1 MNLTTISEIS
11 KKLSISTR
19 TLRYYEQIG
28 LIESVKKEDYA
39 YRTYDEAAV
48 IRLQQILVL
57 RKLRLPLK
65 QIALILKSENTAV
78 IIDAFRQNLA
88 EVDDEITA
96 LSTIRDIINSFISR
110 LKESIHQDIKVN
122 LLDDTALLE
131 AVDALTVQ
139 KEPLKEEKTAKDLQA
154 ASEMLL
160 KLTDRDVRIVYLP
173 PMTVASIHIVGQDA
187 SGEHA
192 EYTTAMILDDFIERV
207 NLKSVY
213 PAARN
218 FGFNNPDGISD
229 DDPNHGYERW
239 VSIPDDMEVT
249 APLTKKHLE
258 GGMYAAHVIPMGA
271 WDEGWM
277 PLYNWVDENNDRYV
291 GRWSTI
297 DGVCGWI
304 EEHLNYWDW
313 NNSYDG
319 KAANQVD
326 LLMPIKPRF
335 AAGTRHP
342 QERIV
347 ETFNYNG
354 IPVEV
359 VEWDA
364 TIWCGKIGYAKNN
377 TDEPDVDPILSAF
390 MSLPI
395 PSMNERIEPNWDVCM
410 SFNYFTNERP
420 KGVMF
425 ADLVGTENQP
435 EGFDVYNLPA
445 GQYLR
450 LAINEDSAKALASQ
464 PFNGGIPPYEWVG
477 EQLAPQFGYQYG
489 DDYLPV
495 FEYYGYYK
503 PEKNAHEFRYLYVPV
518 EKIAK

>member
-1 MNLTTISEIS
+1 M
-11 KKLSISTR
+11 
-19 TLRYYEQIG
+19 
-28 LIESVKKEDYA
+28 
-39 YRTYDEAAV
+39 
-48 IRLQQILVL
+48 
-57 RKLRLPLK
+57 
-65 QIALILKSENTAV
+65 
-78 IIDAFRQNLA
+78 
-88 EVDDEITA
+88 
-96 LSTIRDIINSFISR
+96 
-110 LKESIHQDIKVN
+110 
-122 LLDDTALLE
+122 
-131 AVDALTVQ
+131 
-139 KEPLKEEKTAKDLQA
+139 
-154 ASEMLL
+154 
-160 KLTDRDVRIVYLP
+160 YLP

-187 SGEHA
+187 NGEHA
-192 EYTTAMILDDFIERV
+192 EYTTAMILDDFIEKA
-207 NLKSVY
+207 NLKFVY
-213 PAARN
+213 PAARS
-218 FGFNNPDGISD
+218 FGFNNPDGID
-229 DDPNHGYERW
+229 DNDPAHGFERW
-239 VSIPDDMEVT
+239 ISIPDDMEVP
-249 APLTKKHLE
+249 APLVKKHLE

-313 NNSYDG
+313 NNTYDG

-364 TIWCGKIGYAKNN
+364 TIWSGKIGYAENN
-377 TDEPDVDPILSAF
+377 TDEPNVDPILNGF
-390 MSLPI
+390 MALPI
-395 PSMNERIEPNWDVCM
+395 PTMNERIEPDWDVCM
-410 SFNYFTNERP
+410 SVNYFSKERP
-420 KGVMF
+420 NGVMF

-435 EGFDVYNLPA
+435 QGFDVYKLPA

-450 LAINEDSAKALASQ
+450 LAINDDSAKALASQ

-489 DDYLPV
+489 NDRLPV
-495 FEYYGYYK
+495 FEYYGFYK

-518 EKIAK
+518 EKQKSN

>member
-1 MNLTTISEIS
+1 MNLITISEIS
-11 KKLSISTR
+11 REFCISTR

-28 LIESVKKEDYA
+28 LIESVKKDDYA
-39 YRTYDEAAV
+39 YRTYDEVAV
-48 IRLQQILVL
+48 TRLRQILVL
-57 RKLRLPLK
+57 RKLRIPLK
-65 QIALILKSENTAV
+65 QISVVLQSENTA
-78 IIDAFRQNLA
+78 IIIEAFQQNLN
-88 EVDDEITA
+88 EVDNEITA
-96 LSTIRDIINSFISR
+96 LSTIRDIISSFITR
-110 LKESIHQDIKVN
+110 LNESIHQNIKLN
-122 LLDDTALLE
+122 LMDDTALLE
-131 AVDALTVQ
+131 AVDALMVQ
-139 KEPLKEEKTAKDLQA
+139 KIPLKEKKTAEDLQA
-154 ASEMLL
+154 ASEKLN

-173 PMTVASIHIVGQDA
+173 PMTVASIHIVGQDTN
-187 SGEHA
+187 GEHA
-192 EYTTAMILDDFIERV
+192 EYISAMILDDFIEKT
-207 NLKSVY
+207 NLKTVY
-213 PAARN
+213 PAARS
-218 FGFNNPDGISD
+218 FGFNNPDGIPD
-229 DDPNHGYERW
+229 NDPAHGFERW
-239 VSIPDDMEVT
+239 ISIPDDIKVP

-258 GGMYAAHVIPMGA
+258 GGMYAAHVIPMEA

-277 PLYNWVDENNDRYV
+277 PLYNWVDENKDRYV

-319 KAANQVD
+319 KAPNQVD

-354 IPVEV
+354 IPIEV
-359 VEWDA
+359 VEWSA
-364 TIWCGKIGYAKNN
+364 TIWCGKIGYAENN
-377 TDEPDVDPILSAF
+377 TDEPNVDLILSGYMA
-390 MSLPI
+390 LPI
-395 PSMNERIEPNWDVCM
+395 PTMNERIEPDWDVCM
-410 SFNYFTNERP
+410 SVNYFSKERP
-420 KGVMF
+420 NGVMF
-425 ADLVGTENQP
+425 ADLAGTENQP
-435 EGFDVYNLPA
+435 EGFDVYTLPA

-477 EQLAPQFGYQYG
+477 EQLAPQFGYLYG
-489 DDYLPV
+489 DDRLPV

-518 EKIAK
+518 RKA